1 MPVVSSPADT
11 SLLPVARVLPASLFL
26 ADALLDRGSCV
37 SGDGD
42 TGAGEMVGTRSVVA
56 RTRDLKL
63 ILSSLLVDIHLAAA
77 WVAWP
82 SSKAEAACSA
92 RGIGRHWDQ
101 STWHNGDHYQARCC
115 CICKRCKCR
124 VWRVKTDLL
133 NLMCEQKSRWVTCKP
148 DSMNKHD
155 CKMEISFS
163 RMRTLI

>member
-77 WVAWP
+77 RVAWP

-92 RGIGRHWDQ
+92 RVIERHWAR
-101 STWHNGDHYQARCC
+101 STSHSADRCREGCC
-115 CICKRCKCR
+115 CICKRCRCR
-124 VWRVKTDLL
+124 V
-133 NLMCEQKSRWVTCKP
+133 
-148 DSMNKHD
+148 
-155 CKMEISFS
+155 
-163 RMRTLI
+163 